1 MLIGKFYHNLEGNG
15 RISLPKK
22 FRDSSRSWIVT
33 RGLDGCLFLLK
44 KENFQ
49 QELEKINQVGFS
61 KKANRDLVR
70 LMTNEADEVT
80 VDNNGRINL
89 PNYLIDFA
97 QLKKAV
103 FK

>member
-1 MLIGKFYHNLEGNG
+1 MFIGKYYHNLEGNG

-22 FRDSSRSWIVT
+22 FRDTNQSWIIT

-49 QELEKINQVGFS
+49 NELDKINQVGLT

-70 LMTNEADEVT
+70 LMTNEASELI
-80 VDNNGRINL
+80 VDRTGRIKL
-89 PNYLIDFA
+89 PNI
-97 QLKKAV
+97 
-103 FK
+103 